1 MSQRVPDKSMLSIN
15 RSNDQRSS
23 AADEVR
29 DLEQQMAALDLSA
42 ADKHFLRALHQTEK
56 RLNEA
61 FYAAR
66 QVDSAYAGRSSPSPG
81 YRPCRSPTT
90 IVKCRSPPGCW

>member
-1 MSQRVPDKSMLSIN
+1 MSQRVPDKFMLSIN

-56 RLNEA
+56 QLNEA
-61 FYAAR
+61 FDAAQQSGDLQQ
-66 QVDSAYAGRSSPSPG
+66 QVSRIYKQL
-81 YRPCRSPTT
+81 YRPD
-90 IVKCRSPPGCW
+90 

>member
-1 MSQRVPDKSMLSIN
+1 MLSIN

-61 FYAAR
+61 FDAAQQSGDLQQ
-66 QVDSAYAGRSSPSPG
+66 QVSRIYKQL
-81 YRPCRSPTT
+81 YRPD
-90 IVKCRSPPGCW
+90 